1 MDEALAHWLRL
12 REATDWASRSGS
24 LTREIAEHLGS
35 HEAVHVLDLATGTG
49 SNLRYLVERLPP
61 RQRWLLVDRSPEL
74 LSLVSERTAA
84 WATARGYAVRPTPDG
99 FALDGNGLDCVITP
113 RQMDLNLPLDPT
125 LFEGRHLVTGSA
137 ILDLVSESWLRE
149 LAACC
154 RQAGAAALFALTYN
168 GVSSFTP
175 PEPEDDLI
183 RDLLNAHQLRDK
195 GLGGPAAGPAA
206 HATAEAAFGDAGY
219 IVRAATSRLG
229 HRHHATRVPG
239 AVDRRTCRCGAR
251 TAFRPRR
258 HDQELAGASPDAHR
272 EGPFAGGR
280 RPPRHRGL
288 AGPSL
293 GRAARWR
300 DSTRPRCGGT
310 TTNRP
315 ARSSP
320 TARAAARAPF
330 TAPSGGPASRPV
342 TSRFTTSRIASGS
355 GCRRSAP
362 RRTSSTSGAASV
374 AACATW
380 PSDCRCG
387 APASR

>member
-219 IVRAATSRLG
+219 IVRAATSDWVIDTTQRE
-229 HRHHATRVPG
+229 
-239 AVDRRTCRCGAR
+239 
-251 TAFRPRR
+251 F
-258 HDQELAGASPDAHR
+258 QELLIDGLAGAALEQRSD
-272 EGPFAGGR
+272 
-280 RPPRHRGL
+280 L
-288 AGPSL
+288 AGTIRSWL
-293 GRAARWR
+293 ARRQMHIEKGRSQAVVGHHDIAAWP
-300 DSTRPRCGGT
+300 DPR
-310 TTNRP
+310 
-315 ARSSP
+315 
-320 TARAAARAPF
+320 
-330 TAPSGGPASRPV
+330 
-342 TSRFTTSRIASGS
+342 
-355 GCRRSAP
+355 
-362 RRTSSTSGAASV
+362 
-374 AACATW
+374 
-380 PSDCRCG
+380 
-387 APASR
+387 